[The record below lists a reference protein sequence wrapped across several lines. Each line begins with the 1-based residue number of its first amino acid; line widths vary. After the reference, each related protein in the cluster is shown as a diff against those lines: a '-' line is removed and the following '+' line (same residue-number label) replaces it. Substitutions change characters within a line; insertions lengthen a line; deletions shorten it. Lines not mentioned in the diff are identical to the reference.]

1 MWDYLVKNCNS
12 NVEIDMNESFFVGD
26 AAGRPKDWAP
36 GKKKDFSCADRMF
49 AQNINL
55 SMQIFKNILKIL
67 LNI

>member
-1 MWDYLVKNCNS
+1 MWDYLVKSCNS

-55 SMQIFKNILKIL
+55 SMPIFKNTSKIL